1 MQVSN
6 YITITFKKLK
16 TYLVTGAAGF
26 IGSNFVKYLLKKY
39 DNDIRII
46 ILDALTYA
54 GNLESI
60 KDEIKRD
67 NVTFIK
73 GDIGDRELVTRI
85 FAEND
90 VDFVVNFAAESH
102 VDRSITNPRLFLE
115 TNILGTQNMLDCA
128 RNAWLTGK
136 DAQGHNVYK
145 EGKKYLQIST
155 DEVYGSL
162 HKDFDQPQPLK
173 ITDDIRGVIGN
184 RTDMKTYGEHF
195 FTETTPMAPRSPY
208 SASKTSADMIAMAY
222 HETYGLPLNI
232 TRCSNNYGPYHFPE
246 KLIPLIIKNIL
257 AGEKLP
263 VYGKG
268 ENVRDWLYV
277 EDHCKGID
285 MVLRRGKVGEVYNIG
300 GFNEESNINIV
311 KLTIAIIVRI
321 MREEPRYQAL
331 LKCKVE
337 DINEDLIT
345 YVTDRPGHDMR
356 YAIDPSKIAREL
368 GWYPETPFTV
378 GIEKTIRWNLDNQ
391 DWVNNV
397 TSGNYQKYYEEM
409 YGNR

>member
-345 YVTDRPGHDMR
+345 YVTDSPGHDMR

-397 TSGNYQKYYEEM
+397 TSGDYQKYYEEM

>member
-1 MQVSN
+1 M
-6 YITITFKKLK
+6 K

-26 IGSNFVKYLLKKY
+26 IGCNFVKYILSKY
-39 DNDIRII
+39 DDDIRVI

-54 GNLESI
+54 GNLASI
-60 KDEIKRD
+60 KDEVARD
-67 NVTFIK
+67 NVTFVR
-73 GDIGDRELVTRI
+73 GDVGDRKLVGQLLRD
-85 FAEND
+85 ND
-90 VDFVVNFAAESH
+90 VDYIVNFAAESH

-128 RNAWLTGK
+128 REAWLVGK
-136 DAQGHNVYK
+136 DAQGKPTYK

-162 HKDFDQPQPLK
+162 CKDYDQAHELHVA
-173 ITDDIRGVIGN
+173 DDLR
-184 RTDMKTYGEHF
+184 F
-195 FTETTPMAPRSPY
+195 FTEATPLAPRSPY
-208 SASKTSADMIAMAY
+208 SASKTSADLIAMAY
-222 HETYGLPLNI
+222 HETYGLPVNI

-257 AGEKLP
+257 EGKKLP

-285 MVLRRGKVGEVYNIG
+285 MVLRQGRVGEVYNIG

-311 KLTIAIIVRI
+311 RQVIAIIARI
-321 MREEPRYQAL
+321 MREEPEYQRL
-331 LKCKVE
+331 LKCRVE
-337 DINEDLIT
+337 DINDGLIEF
-345 YVTDRPGHDMR
+345 VTDRPGHDMR
-356 YAIDPSKIAREL
+356 YAIDPTKIAHEL

-378 GIEKTIRWNLDNQ
+378 GIEKTIRWNLDHQ
-391 DWVNNV
+391 DWVASV
-397 TSGNYQKYYEEM
+397 TSGDYQRYYDEM